1 MTKICRG
8 VIRDF
13 LCEVK
18 IVPKRGD
25 FGTIEKF
32 LYIRKLKNY
41 NVDEKTGTGFSFESY
56 NAHYMLDTIRY
67 AEKIYYDF
75 KEDWNNIVERG
86 MRTDFSWNASARKYE
101 ALYDELYEDFLAAEK
116 ARIAA
121 EKKAAKQIALA
132 LERGKAAQ
140 EFRSMER
147 SFLEGECKYGNTAIA
162 YNNFCYIFSEDGVC
176 VTLYPLPI
184 WFGKKKQFNGKE
196 KVRNPKKYTKY
207 CAQAAVFS

>member
-1 MTKICRG
+1 MT
-8 VIRDF
+8 
-13 LCEVK
+13 
-18 IVPKRGD
+18 
-25 FGTIEKF
+25 TIHSIE
-32 LYIRKLKNY
+32 R
-41 NVDEKTGTGFSFESY
+41 
-56 NAHYMLDTIRY
+56 A
-67 AEKIYYDF
+67 
-75 KEDWNNIVERG
+75 KE
-86 MRTDFSWNASARKYE
+86 
-101 ALYDELYEDFLAAEK
+101 
-116 ARIAA
+116 RIGLN
-121 EKKAAKQIALA
+121 EKKATKQIALA